1 MTRNEFNNL
10 FKTIQSEFNDFGGD
24 YDEWYK
30 ILSNYSYNDVLKNLR
45 NYKGNTP
52 PIYLTLIKNLK
63 EEEKIEDWITC
74 CDICKQKIV
83 IHNNDMEE
91 YEKHH
96 RKCSKIDFIDRIVF
110 RYKGQHI
117 ASVKYYQMS
126 DAELEENY
134 QKTLAYYRKHR
145 GDNKNIIK
153 SIESIDIL

>member
-1 MTRNEFNNL
+1 MTRNEFSKL
-10 FKTIQSEFNDFGGD
+10 FKTIQNDFSDFNVD

-30 ILSNYSYNDVLKNLR
+30 MLCNYSYNDVLKKYN
-45 NYKGNTP
+45 NYKGTTP

-63 EEEKIEDWITC
+63 EEEKIDDWITC

-83 IHNNDMEE
+83 IHNNDMDE
-91 YEKHH
+91 YEKHR

-117 ASVKYYQMS
+117 ASVKYYQMN
-126 DAELEENY
+126 DEELEENY

-145 GDNKNIIK
+145 ELK
-153 SIESIDIL
+153 STMLKQIPNE